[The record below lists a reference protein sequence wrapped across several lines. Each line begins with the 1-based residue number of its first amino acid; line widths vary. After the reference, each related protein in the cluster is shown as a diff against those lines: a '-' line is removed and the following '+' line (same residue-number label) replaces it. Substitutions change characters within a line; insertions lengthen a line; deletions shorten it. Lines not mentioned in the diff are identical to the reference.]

1 MTDYSWM
8 LQGIVD
14 SVPQSR
20 HLVLLSADGIPQGAT
35 QGLDERSM
43 TGIAAT
49 MAGMQ
54 SLSRATGLIVGPQDD
69 HEWKQTL
76 IEFDHGLVLVLAAGE
91 GSYLAAAAG
100 PDVDMQAITFSMQ
113 QLVTRLGKEL
123 TAPPRTDPQVPR
135 ARGGAGQGDRQGA
148 WGRVP
153 VLAPLNDIIRS
164 VPRAT
169 RAILVR
175 SDGLPEGVSG
185 GMDPDITDKFAAA
198 MLGLQGLSKATAPFA
213 GPHTVPRL
221 RQTVVEFSHGWLV
234 SIATGDGGCLAAAAE
249 PSGDLAE
256 LAGRMHDLVYAMT
269 RDATAGH
276 ETARRQ

>member
-1 MTDYSWM
+1 VTDYSWM

-14 SVPQSR
+14 NVPQAR

-35 QGLDERSM
+35 QGMDERTM
-43 TGIAAT
+43 RGIAAT

-54 SLSRATGLIVGPQDD
+54 SLSRATGLIVGPQAD

-76 IEFDHGLVLVLAAGE
+76 IEFDHGLVFVVAAGE

-113 QLVTRLGKEL
+113 QLVTRLGREL
-123 TAPPRTDPQVPR
+123 TAPPRTNPPPHR
-135 ARGGAGQGDRQGA
+135 EGAPGGGRSF
-148 WGRVP
+148 WGGGPAMRRLDEIVE
-153 VLAPLNDIIRS
+153 A

-175 SDGLPEGVSG
+175 ADGLPGGVSS
-185 GMDPDITDKFAAA
+185 GMEPEIADKFAAA

-213 GPHTVPRL
+213 GPVAAPQL

-249 PSGDLAE
+249 PSGDIAD

-276 ETARRQ
+276 EMARHP

>member
-1 MTDYSWM
+1 M

-14 SVPQSR
+14 NVPEAR

-35 QGLDERSM
+35 QGMNEGTMRA
-43 TGIAAT
+43 IAAT

-54 SLSRATGLIVGPQDD
+54 SLSRATGLIVGPQAD

-76 IEFDHGLVLVLAAGE
+76 IEFDHGLVFVLAAGE

-113 QLVTRLGKEL
+113 QLVTRLGREL
-123 TAPPRTDPQVPR
+123 TAPPRTDPPPHR
-135 ARGGAGQGDRQGA
+135 EGGAPGA
-148 WGRVP
+148 GGMFWGGGP
-153 VLAPLNDIIRS
+153 VLRPLDDIVNA
-164 VPRAT
+164 VPKAT

-175 SDGLPEGVSG
+175 SDGLPGGVSS
-185 GMDPDITDKFAAA
+185 GMEPEIADKFAAA

-213 GPHTVPRL
+213 GQAGSAQL

-249 PSGDLAE
+249 PSGDIAD
-256 LAGRMHDLVYAMT
+256 LAGRMHDLVYAMS
-269 RDATAGH
+269 RDATTGH
-276 ETARRQ
+276 EMARHP